1 MSAPSHDAGSLTA
14 VTVGTAS
21 LDRFGEILSG
31 EQFEDIRAQ
40 IADARRTL
48 ADRAVWNVNSTAR
61 GGGVAEMLVSL
72 LAYARGEGIDARWHV
87 IGGDEEFFTITKRIH
102 NRLHG
107 FAGDGGP
114 LGQEQR
120 AHYEATLESP
130 AATLGAE
137 VRRGDV
143 VILHDP
149 QTAGL
154 IPAIRALGVP
164 VIWRCHI
171 GVDTPNDLARETWHF
186 LEPYVAQADATVF
199 SRAAFAWDPVP
210 PERRVVIPPSIDAF
224 APKNQEID
232 AAGVE
237 AILAASGVRQGDA
250 SGARPAFRRMDGDAG
265 EVRRRAEMIEDQPL
279 RARDA
284 YVLQVSRWDA
294 LKDPLGVIGGFAEH
308 VAPYSDA
315 HLVYAGPAVQA
326 VADDPEG
333 ATVLE
338 SARALWSGLAPEVR
352 SRIHLALLPMDDP
365 QENAA
370 VVNAMQRAAVVVVQK
385 SLAEGFGLTV
395 TEAMW
400 KARPIVASRIGGIR
414 EQIED
419 GRSGV
424 LLDEPS
430 NLPEYGA
437 AIVDLL
443 EDPARA
449 AEMGLAGKATVA
461 DRFLGLH
468 SILAYFVLLER
479 LLR

>member
-1 MSAPSHDAGSLTA
+1 MGATAPDAGSLTT
-14 VTVGTAS
+14 VEVGTAS
-21 LDRFGEILSG
+21 LGRFGEILSS
-31 EQFEDIRAQ
+31 ERFEEMRAQ
-40 IADARRTL
+40 VADARRTL
-48 ADRAVWNVNSTAR
+48 VGRTVWNVNSTAR

-72 LAYARGEGIDARWHV
+72 LAYARGEGIDARWSV
-87 IGGDEEFFTITKRIH
+87 IGGDEEFFAITKRIH

-114 LGQEQR
+114 LGEEQR
-120 AHYEATLESP
+120 AQYEATLEAP
-130 AATLGAE
+130 AEVLRAE
-137 VRRGDV
+137 VRRGDF

-154 IPAIRALGVP
+154 IPVIRALGVP

-171 GVDTPNDLARETWHF
+171 GVDTPDDLVRETWSF

-199 SRAAFAWDPVP
+199 SRGAFAWDPAP
-210 PERRVVIPPSIDAF
+210 PERRVIIPPSIDAF

-232 AAGVE
+232 DAAME
-237 AILAASGVRQGDA
+237 AILAAAGVREGDA
-250 SGARPAFRRMDGDAG
+250 SGARPAYTRMDGEVA
-265 EVRRRAEMIEDQPL
+265 EVRRGAEMIEDQPL
-279 RARDA
+279 RARDT

-294 LKDPLGVIGGFAEH
+294 LKDPLGVIGGFAEY
-308 VAPYSDA
+308 VAPHSDG
-315 HLVYAGPAVQA
+315 HFVYAGPAVQA

-338 SARALWSGLAPEVR
+338 RARAMWSGLPPEAR
-352 SRIHLALLPMDDP
+352 SRIHLALLPLDEP

-370 VVNAMQRAAVVVVQK
+370 IVNAMQRAAAVVVQK

-400 KARPIVASRIGGIR
+400 KARPVVASRIGGIQ

-424 LLDEPS
+424 LLDDPTD
-430 NLPEYGA
+430 LPAYGA
-437 AIVDLL
+437 AITNLL
-443 EDPARA
+443 ADVPRA
-449 AEMGLAGKATVA
+449 YSMGLAGKATVA
-461 DRFLGLH
+461 DRFLGPH
-468 SILAYFVLLER
+468 SILAYFGLLNR
-479 LLR
+479 LL